1 MLVRKK
7 YSWNLSDHKGILP
20 PLLGRGGVGL
30 LALVGVVGVV
40 CVVLLYTCSAVEVK
54 EGNDEKT
61 ELSPTMLTSM
71 AQIGQWEFLSVS
83 DEELVDTT
91 ARTLF
96 GEKQLTR
103 IYYGTLHLGVDMHA
117 ADKDWVKVYGDS
129 VSVLLPPVKLLD
141 ENFIDEARTQSFFET
156 GSWSEADRAAL
167 LQKAKR
173 QMKQRCLSQ
182 SNLQSARANATARTT
197 QIFRA
202 LGYKSV
208 TVRIKN

>member
-1 MLVRKK
+1 
-7 YSWNLSDHKGILP
+7 
-20 PLLGRGGVGL
+20 
-30 LALVGVVGVV
+30 
-40 CVVLLYTCSAVEVK
+40 
-54 EGNDEKT
+54 
-61 ELSPTMLTSM
+61 
-71 AQIGQWEFLSVS
+71 
-83 DEELVDTT
+83 
-91 ARTLF
+91 
-96 GEKQLTR
+96 
-103 IYYGTLHLGVDMHA
+103 MHA

>member
-1 MLVRKK
+1 MGKNKRPWTTYIPFQGWLALGLIAVAV
-7 YSWNLSDHKGILP
+7 IA
-20 PLLGRGGVGL
+20 LLFCCRGGVELKSSTESRG
-30 LALVGVVGVV
+30 
-40 CVVLLYTCSAVEVK
+40 
-54 EGNDEKT
+54 
-61 ELSPTMLTSM
+61 ELSPTMLTRM
-71 AQIGQWEFLSVS
+71 EQIGQWEFLSVS

-173 QMKQRCLSQ
+173 QMKQRCLST